1 MSRHRTK
8 GILIGLVL
16 CALAAPAVRAAGAPP
31 TRPRVELRRVF
42 VTDSKCGAAGYE
54 QEDRRRKVLECVS
67 EGAML
72 QIYDPQRDAL
82 YTILYEKR
90 DLQLKVLN
98 DFAGLEGIAQGYW
111 DDEGQT
117 VRLQD
122 IMEYVPDRAID
133 AVLEGGLA
141 RP

>member
-1 MSRHRTK
+1 MSRHRAK
-8 GILIGLVL
+8 GILIGLFL
-16 CALAAPAVRAAGAPP
+16 CIPTLPAVQAAGTPP
-31 TRPRVELRRVF
+31 ARPRAELRQVF
-42 VTDSKCGAAGYE
+42 VTDSHCGAAGYE
-54 QEDRRRKVLECVS
+54 QADRRRKVLECVS

-111 DDEGQT
+111 DDEERT

-122 IMEYVPDRAID
+122 MMEYVPERAID
-133 AVLEGGLA
+133 SALEGGLA